1 MIFILQC
8 KYIILEVFFIQYAFS
23 RIRLRSFFAWMILG
37 MLVTLLPLAFTGA
50 SDSVMDVAMQISVF
64 FVFPLLWLYVKTRK
78 NNIIFTSFFDKS
90 SRLNWKLIVVA
101 TIMGMIFSFG
111 ASFIQFYILAH
122 IVPDFLVGMLN
133 DNGAI
138 DMSNIYTQIF
148 SFISA
153 CIFAPI
159 MEEVIFR
166 GFFLQRMA
174 FKWGIKRAVIVSS
187 LIFGLGHFD
196 IVGAFI
202 FGVVMCLLYIKTK
215 NIWTN
220 IAVHA
225 LNNCIATVIQLT
237 SGEGA
242 NDAISIAELQGQ
254 SNLWIG
260 LVVILISLLWLVP
273 FIRKNWRTVKEV
285 GVPPLR
291 FINEDKEILSV
302 SQQNETYSRVVLT
315 ERFMAVELPDEAVNQ
330 LELEENDYVAV
341 TVENDQIVIKKAEH
355 Q

>member
-1 MIFILQC
+1 MN
-8 KYIILEVFFIQYAFS
+8 IILGVFYIQYAFS

-37 MLVTLLPLAFTGA
+37 MLVTVLPLDIIGA
-50 SDSVMDVAMQISVF
+50 SDSVMDVAVQISVF
-64 FVFPLLWLYVKTRK
+64 FVFPLLWLYFKTRK

-90 SRLNWKLIVVA
+90 SRLNWKLIVIA
-101 TIMGMIFSFG
+101 TAMGMIFSFG
-111 ASFIQFYILAH
+111 VSFIQFYILAH
-122 IVPDFLVGMLN
+122 IFPNFLVDMLN
-133 DNGAI
+133 DNGVI
-138 DMSNIYTQIF
+138 DMSSISTQIF
-148 SFISA
+148 GFISA

-166 GFFLQRMA
+166 GFFLQRMT

-225 LNNCIATVIQLT
+225 LNNCIATTIQLT
-237 SGEGA
+237 SGEGTD
-242 NDAISIAELQGQ
+242 DAISIAELQGQ

-260 LVVILISLLWLVP
+260 LIVILISLLWLVP

-285 GVPPLR
+285 GVPSLR
-291 FINEDKEILSV
+291 FINEDKASIPL
-302 SQQNETYSRVVLT
+302 QKNETYSQVIVTDRL
-315 ERFMAVELPDEAVNQ
+315 MAVELPDEAVNQ
-330 LELEENDYVAV
+330 LALEQNDYVTV
-341 TVENDQIVIKKAEH
+341 TVEDNQIIIRKAK
-355 Q
+355 

>member
-1 MIFILQC
+1 MIFILKY
-8 KYIILEVFFIQYAFS
+8 KYIILGVFFIQYAFS
-23 RIRLRSFFAWMILG
+23 RIRLRNFFAWMILG
-37 MLVTLLPLAFTGA
+37 IVVMVLPLSFAGA
-50 SDSVMDVAMQISVF
+50 SENVMDVAVQISVF
-64 FVFPLLWLYVKTRK
+64 FVFPLLWLYLKTRK
-78 NNIIFTSFFDKS
+78 NNVIFTSFFDKP
-90 SRLNWKLIVVA
+90 SRLNWKIIIVA
-101 TIMGMIFSFG
+101 TAMGMIFAFG
-111 ASFIQFYILAH
+111 VSFIQLYILAH
-122 IVPDFLVGMLN
+122 LVPDFLMGVLS
-133 DNGAI
+133 DDSVI
-138 DMSNIYTQIF
+138 DMSSTYTKIF

-166 GFFLQRMA
+166 GFFLQRMT

-196 IVGAFI
+196 VVGAFV

-225 LNNCIATVIQLT
+225 LNNCIATTIQLT
-237 SGEGA
+237 SGEGT
-242 NDAISIAELQGQ
+242 DDVISIAELQGQ

-260 LVVILISLLWLVP
+260 LVVILISLLWLAP

-291 FINEDKEILSV
+291 FINEDKAVVPL
-302 SQQNETYSRVVLT
+302 QQNKMYSQVILT
-315 ERFMAVELPDEAVNQ
+315 DQLMVVELPDEAVNQ
-330 LELEENDYVAV
+330 LRLEENDYV
-341 TVENDQIVIKKAEH
+341 TVVIENEKIIITKAEH
-355 Q
+355 